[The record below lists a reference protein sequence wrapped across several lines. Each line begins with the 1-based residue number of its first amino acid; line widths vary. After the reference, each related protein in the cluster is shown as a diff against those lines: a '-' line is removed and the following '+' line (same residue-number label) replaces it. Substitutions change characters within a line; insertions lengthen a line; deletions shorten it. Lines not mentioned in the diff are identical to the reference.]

1 VLTAVI
7 VLWLV
12 VVLATCV
19 WAGLR
24 GRRFF
29 VTARAAQSDVQRH
42 IVNAE
47 LEQLPERLA
56 ELEERQ
62 ERLAEAIERLQAS
75 IAEFLVLWR
84 ALTGVSDRL
93 TSARTFFTS
102 K

>member
-1 VLTAVI
+1 MI

-12 VVLATCV
+12 VVLAASV

-24 GRRFF
+24 GRRFL

-56 ELEERQ
+56 ELEARQ
-62 ERLAEAIERLQAS
+62 ERLAEAVARLQAS
-75 IAEFLVLWR
+75 IAEFRVLWQ
-84 ALTGVSDRL
+84 ALTSASGRL